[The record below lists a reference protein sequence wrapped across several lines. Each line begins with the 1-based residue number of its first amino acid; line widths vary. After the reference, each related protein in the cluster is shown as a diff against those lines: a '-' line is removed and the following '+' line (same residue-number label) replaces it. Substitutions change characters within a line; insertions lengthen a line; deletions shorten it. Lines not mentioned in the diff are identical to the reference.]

1 MRGSP
6 VDGVE
11 GAHELGEEVPVAEDL
26 GEPLGP
32 PVLEDVDKDDGA
44 EEDYGEMLVY
54 HIQNWEGVTSTYL
67 GREVA
72 CILR

>member
-1 MRGSP
+1 MIDPLSGSP

-32 PVLEDVDKDDGA
+32 PVLEDVDEDDGA
-44 EEDYGEMLVY
+44 EEDWG
-54 HIQNWEGVTSTYL
+54 
-67 GREVA
+67 
-72 CILR
+72 